1 MNIMLDTK
9 GTLLPMSGYNL
20 EEILNKFDGRD
31 LGEQF
36 STVSITA
43 NVKIIGVPAN
53 VFGLRVVK
61 GLFSYEKE
69 GVANP
74 DVTVEA
80 EADLLPRIVTGEVN
94 PMAAFMAG
102 DIRIDGDLAALA
114 RLLPYLKTLVN

>member
-1 MNIMLDTK
+1 MLDTK

-61 GLFSYEKE
+61 GLFSYEKV